1 MTDQGPEEDRVMEA
15 ENEIDK
21 KESHVMMVNID
32 KMVRHK
38 RCMNT
43 IWDLQMNKHRVSYLL
58 PLEKP
63 KTGWRKVKP
72 PFKNHTTQQLPLI
85 LKSDVSVMHIRFP
98 ILFQS
103 HFSFLLTGKEV
114 LYLILFQSH
123 LFIK

>member
-58 PLEKP
+58 PLQKP

-72 PFKNHTTQQLPLI
+72 PFNNHTTQQLPLI
-85 LKSDVSVMHIRFP
+85 LKSDMS
-98 ILFQS
+98 Q
-103 HFSFLLTGKEV
+103 
-114 LYLILFQSH
+114 
-123 LFIK
+123 